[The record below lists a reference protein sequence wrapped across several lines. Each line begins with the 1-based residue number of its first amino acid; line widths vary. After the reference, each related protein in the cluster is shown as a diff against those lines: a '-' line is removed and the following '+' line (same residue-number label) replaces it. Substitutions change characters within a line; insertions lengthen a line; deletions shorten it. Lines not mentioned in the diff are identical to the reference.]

1 MTQISYR
8 GNLTA
13 AEFPFLSELQ
23 GRNIIMPTIDQNYS
37 RQASSPKNKD
47 RDIGIPQVYY
57 CHNVMPT
64 DAGVTSLSFQQVTA
78 PASDID
84 STFNEIFNLRDPSEN
99 VADFCNT
106 ASGRCY
112 VRLTVASGWIR
123 TTDKAPAAGQIVT
136 VAYVNGQTYIYFGG
150 VGCFKYNFA
159 TNTLDPV
166 VLTATVAANVLG
178 ICASSGYLIAW
189 TATTAIWSSIVDP
202 TDFTPSL
209 VTGAGGGGV
218 QSAKA
223 AITVCL
229 PMNNGFIVYTK
240 KNAVAAVYSGNS
252 QFPFNYKEI
261 IGAGGLAAFNL
272 SAYDGNSTNHYAYTS
287 NGLQEVS
294 PANSTVIFPQLTD
307 FIAGSKFEDYDEI
320 ANVFNVVD
328 LVVPMKKKL
337 TMVSNRYL
345 VFSYGINQLTHA
357 LVYDFALARWG
368 KIKLNHVDAFE
379 YSYPSTEVV
388 ETPRRSIGFL
398 QADGTIIIAI
408 IAYDT
413 TGSNGT
419 ILVGKYQLDR
429 NHEICMQEI
438 HLESIKAGNNLNVK
452 LMTSLDGT
460 NTFTSLPKLSAKSQ
474 GTVRRYDCRA
484 TGINHSIAVTGAFHL
499 HSLILRFTVEGEL
512 R

>member
-1 MTQISYR
+1 MQQTYR
-8 GNLTA
+8 ANLTA

-23 GRNIIMPTIDQNYS
+23 GRTVIIPGFDQNYS

-47 RDIGIPQVYY
+47 RDIGIPQMYY

-64 DAGVTSLSFQQVTA
+64 DAGVTSLSFQQITA

-84 STFNEIFNLRDPSEN
+84 STFNEIFNLRDPAEN

-106 ASGRCY
+106 TSGRCY

-123 TTDKAPAAGQIVT
+123 TTDKAPAAGQVVT
-136 VAYVNGQTYIYFGG
+136 IAYVNGQTYIYFGG
-150 VGCFKYNFA
+150 VGCFTYNFA
-159 TNTLDPV
+159 TNALDAV
-166 VLTATVAANVLG
+166 VLTSLTPANIQG
-178 ICASSGYLIAW
+178 ICASSGYMIAW
-189 TATTAIWSSIVDP
+189 TSTTALWSSIVSP
-202 TDFTPSL
+202 IDFTPSL
-209 VTGAGGGGV
+209 ITGAGGGGI
-218 QSAKA
+218 QSLKA

-272 SAYDGNSTNHYAYTS
+272 VSYDGNSTNHYAYTS

-294 PANSTVIFPQLTD
+294 PANSTVMFPQLTD
-307 FIAGSKFEDYDEI
+307 FIAGSKFEDYNELSGI
-320 ANVFNVVD
+320 FTVVD

-337 TMVSNRYL
+337 TMISNRYL
-345 VFSYGINQLTHA
+345 IFSYGVNQLTHA
-357 LVYDFALARWG
+357 LVYDFALSRWG
-368 KIKLNHVDAFE
+368 KIKLNHVDCFE
-379 YSYPSTEVV
+379 YSYPSSEVV

-398 QADGTIIIAI
+398 QADGSIIIAI

-419 ILVGKYQLDR
+419 AIFGKYQLDR
-429 NHEICMQEI
+429 NHYIGMQEI
-438 HLESIKAGNNLNVK
+438 HLESVKYGNTLNVK
-452 LMTSLDGT
+452 LMSSIDGT
-460 NTFTSLPKLSAKSQ
+460 NTFITLPVLDPKSN
-474 GTVRRYDCRA
+474 GTVRRYGCRA
-484 TGINHSIAVTGAFHL
+484 TGVNHSVALTGAFHL
-499 HSLILRFTVEGEL
+499 NSLILKFCDEGEV